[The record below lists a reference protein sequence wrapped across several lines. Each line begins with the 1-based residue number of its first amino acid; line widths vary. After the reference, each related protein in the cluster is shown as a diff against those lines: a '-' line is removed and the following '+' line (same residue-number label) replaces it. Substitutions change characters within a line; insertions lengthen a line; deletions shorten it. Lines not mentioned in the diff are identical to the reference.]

1 MEFSISQF
9 FVKAKILTVVYFLPY
24 SSVIQRDVSS
34 PLDTKI
40 IPPKTTEQFK
50 YTGELCKLQV
60 HGQMS
65 VLCSPKFKLLT
76 LACRSH
82 FPDPTSFLA
91 PLPHLKD
98 AVPLLEIRSSRL
110 PPGSCTKTPLSEL
123 PLWLSWLITLHS
135 VHEHTDLSP
144 GLALWVKDLALPQ
157 AAI

>member
-91 PLPHLKD
+91 PLPHLKERMNP
-98 AVPLLEIRSSRL
+98 ALCLVHWCNHLIPLGLLSQITANPVP
-110 PPGSCTKTPLSEL
+110 
-123 PLWLSWLITLHS
+123 
-135 VHEHTDLSP
+135 
-144 GLALWVKDLALPQ
+144 
-157 AAI
+157 